1 MRVDFQVYKDAN
13 DHLSLCDQ
21 CDQASLLATHVATQ
35 DVQPEDAAHEFR
47 PQVAMGREGAD
58 QSRFSDAGPP
68 VIQPRLA
75 LPTQDQCA
83 AIIGAQYA
91 Q

>member
-1 MRVDFQVYKDAN
+1 M
-13 DHLSLCDQ
+13 SLGDPCDQ
-21 CDQASLLATHVATQ
+21 TSLLAAHATTQ
-35 DVQPEDAAHEFR
+35 DVEPEDAAHEFR